1 MLSPEERE
9 YISALTREISKLNRA
24 ASMYTRSLERLTDSL
39 SDNRH
44 AQEDTDRFTE
54 DEVKRLMSLNR
65 RLGEIESLVREA
77 AHELRPSLIGKI
89 ENQNDL
95 MSDFEIDVEIDF
107 ILRDDD
113 LEASED
119 SDNILATRS
128 ELSVNTRD
136 EADDEDVADFRESC
150 NSETDQLAAEPH
162 CYLFHDLYDHS
173 YGVEQ
178 PRVPL
183 RDCLRIGSVWIDVII
198 RQQYCLDLETGK
210 WDKSWGD
217 RKLAATLPGGST

>member
-24 ASMYTRSLERLTDSL
+24 ASMYTRSLERLADSL

-113 LEASED
+113 PEASED

-136 EADDEDVADFRESC
+136 EDDDEM
-150 NSETDQLAAEPH
+150 
-162 CYLFHDLYDHS
+162 
-173 YGVEQ
+173 
-178 PRVPL
+178 
-183 RDCLRIGSVWIDVII
+183 
-198 RQQYCLDLETGK
+198 
-210 WDKSWGD
+210 
-217 RKLAATLPGGST
+217 